1 MLIILFYLKKYMEK
15 YIEKKLHLEA
25 HFDFPM
31 ETMKKCLLD
40 EKFQKTFDSTIIS
53 KKVVQVLGMST
64 TTTTTSSNGAVA
76 PPVYKLSANEII
88 HHEIKFPMPL
98 KNRDYVYVRRIL
110 EGVDQCM

>member
-1 MLIILFYLKKYMEK
+1 MFYFKIHETKYCK
-15 YIEKKLHLEA
+15 HTKLHLEA

-53 KKVVQVLGMST
+53 KKVVQVLGKS
-64 TTTTTSSNGAVA
+64 TSSHGAVA

-98 KNRDYVYVRRIL
+98 KNRDYVYVRRVL
-110 EGVDQCM
+110 EDVDQCM